1 MIYIEYMFDIIFI
14 QYEILYKLN
23 LYIGINT

>member
-1 MIYIEYMFDIIFI
+1 MIYIEYMFVIIFI